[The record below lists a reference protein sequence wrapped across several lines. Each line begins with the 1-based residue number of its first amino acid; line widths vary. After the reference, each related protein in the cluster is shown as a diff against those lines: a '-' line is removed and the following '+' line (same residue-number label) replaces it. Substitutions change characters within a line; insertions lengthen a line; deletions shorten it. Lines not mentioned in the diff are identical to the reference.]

1 MHFLHSN
8 ISNLFTVCVLTYKV
22 YCAYIPSNGAMALL
36 NKISV
41 FHIPVC
47 LVCMSVCIIIAGTM
61 RAEPYFMVIIKYIL
75 DNLCIIIINYG
86 MKHTQ
91 FSRCRLRYR

>member
-1 MHFLHSN
+1 
-8 ISNLFTVCVLTYKV
+8 
-22 YCAYIPSNGAMALL
+22 MALL

-61 RAEPYFMVIIKYIL
+61 RAEPYFMVIIKYVL
-75 DNLCIIIINYG
+75 DNLCIIIIN
-86 MKHTQ
+86 
-91 FSRCRLRYR
+91 